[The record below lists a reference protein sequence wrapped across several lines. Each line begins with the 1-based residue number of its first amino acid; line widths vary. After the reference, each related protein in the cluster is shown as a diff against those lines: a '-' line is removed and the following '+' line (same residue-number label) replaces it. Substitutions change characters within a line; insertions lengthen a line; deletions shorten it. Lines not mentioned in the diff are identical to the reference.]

1 MKFYLDEDLSPRI
14 ARALRRKGVDAVS
27 AHEVGNLQC
36 SDREQ
41 LAYAAREGR
50 CLVTRNARHF
60 VPLSREAIRRQQP
73 HAGIVLCPPSF
84 RGSEIQAIVA
94 ALIQVVKRYPEGLGG
109 YDVLFLSR
117 RGESVRHDKV

>member
-14 ARALRRKGVDAVS
+14 AESLRKRGIDALS
-27 AHEVGNLQC
+27 AHDVGNVQL

-60 VPLSREAIRRQQP
+60 VVLSQEAIARQEP
-73 HAGIVLCPPSF
+73 HAGILLCSPSR
-84 RGSEIQAIVA
+84 RGFEIRTIVD
-94 ALIQVVKRYPEGLGG
+94 ALARVAKQFPKGLGG
-109 YDVLFLSR
+109 YDVLYL
-117 RGESVRHDKV
+117 